1 MSGQIPGTNLAF
13 STNDA
18 FDEGNF
24 YDFSKQI
31 LRNDDALEDF
41 KSDPVA
47 KLEKLGVIITDGDGN
62 TVGSEQLGTF
72 VASTSDE
79 PPFQNASVAMV
90 VATVVTI
97 AY

>member
-1 MSGQIPGTNLAF
+1 MSGKIHGTNLAF
-13 STNDA
+13 STNED
-18 FDEGNF
+18 FDERNF

-31 LRNDDALEDF
+31 LRNDDALEEF
-41 KSDPVA
+41 KSDPAA
-47 KLEKLGVIITDGDGN
+47 KLEKLGVIITDGEGN
-62 TVGSEQLGTF
+62 TISSQQLGAF
-72 VASTSDE
+72 VSSNSDE